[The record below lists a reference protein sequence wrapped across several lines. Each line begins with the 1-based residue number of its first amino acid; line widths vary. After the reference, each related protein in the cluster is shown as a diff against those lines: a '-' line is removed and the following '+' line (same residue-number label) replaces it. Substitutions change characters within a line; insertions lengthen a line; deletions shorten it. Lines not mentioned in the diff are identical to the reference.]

1 MRDSSS
7 TSHKSPRLFRLILE
21 KELRDVIG
29 SARFA
34 MTFGVAALLVILTFF
49 IGAKNYLADRS
60 AYEAAKA
67 SDLRQLEGVTDWIS
81 VRDHRVFLPP
91 QPLAVLV
98 SGISNDIGRTTEI
111 QGRGEPTASDSRYGN
126 DPVFAVFRFLDLEFL
141 FGTVLSLLAIAF
153 GYDAVNGEKERG
165 TLALTFANAVPRS
178 TYILGKLTGSFLAL
192 VGPLV
197 VCLLIGSALLPV
209 LGVSLSGSEWVQLG
223 MIVLAGILY
232 FSAFLAVA
240 LFVSALTGRS
250 SHSFLILLAAWILAV
265 LIIPRVAVLLAGR
278 AVDVPTVDQ
287 IATQKSRLAH
297 QLWTEDRR
305 KMTAFKPASTSD
317 MSAMISEFNKFMSG
331 LADERDS
338 KMRELS
344 NRLAEERT
352 NAQRRQQGLAFGLA
366 RISPAAAFSLAA
378 TALAGTSLNLEN
390 RYHDAAVACQDVFGK
405 FMFQKTGLKLGGRV
419 IAFKNTVGQDEKPRP
434 IDPNELPAFQFTSA
448 SLPDV
453 LYPALPD
460 LGLLAVF
467 NLVFFAGACLAFRR
481 YDVR

>member
-1 MRDSSS
+1 
-7 TSHKSPRLFRLILE
+7 
-21 KELRDVIG
+21 
-29 SARFA
+29 
-34 MTFGVAALLVILTFF
+34 
-49 IGAKNYLADRS
+49 
-60 AYEAAKA
+60 
-67 SDLRQLEGVTDWIS
+67 
-81 VRDHRVFLPP
+81 
-91 QPLAVLV
+91 
-98 SGISNDIGRTTEI
+98 
-111 QGRGEPTASDSRYGN
+111 
-126 DPVFAVFRFLDLEFL
+126 
-141 FGTVLSLLAIAF
+141 
-153 GYDAVNGEKERG
+153 
-165 TLALTFANAVPRS
+165 
-178 TYILGKLTGSFLAL
+178 
-192 VGPLV
+192 
-197 VCLLIGSALLPV
+197 
-209 LGVSLSGSEWVQLG
+209 
-223 MIVLAGILY
+223 
-232 FSAFLAVA
+232 
-240 LFVSALTGRS
+240 
-250 SHSFLILLAAWILAV
+250 
-265 LIIPRVAVLLAGR
+265 
-278 AVDVPTVDQ
+278 
-287 IATQKSRLAH
+287 
-297 QLWTEDRR
+297 
-305 KMTAFKPASTSD
+305 MTAFKPASTSD

-390 RYHDAAVACQDVFGK
+390 RYHDAAVAYQDVFGK